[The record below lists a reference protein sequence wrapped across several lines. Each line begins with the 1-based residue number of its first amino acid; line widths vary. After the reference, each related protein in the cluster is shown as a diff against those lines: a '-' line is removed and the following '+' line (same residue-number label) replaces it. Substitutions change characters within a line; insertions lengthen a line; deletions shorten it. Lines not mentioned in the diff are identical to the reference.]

1 MSDRIQLRPARE
13 ADVAAIT
20 AIYNEAVLHST
31 ATFDIT
37 EQPVASRMEWFRK
50 HSEHFPVFVAETQDR
65 VVAYASLS
73 HWSDKPAYDIT
84 AEFSLY
90 VEPGSRGRGIG
101 RALAE
106 YTLEKAKSTPLYTIL
121 SLITDG
127 NVASLALHEKL
138 GFTTIGTFRRCGRK
152 FGDILDVVFLQKI
165 LR

>member
-1 MSDRIQLRPARE
+1 MSDKFQLRPALE
-13 ADVAAIT
+13 SDITAIT

-37 EQPVASRMEWFRK
+37 EQPLASRLEWFRK
-50 HSEHFPVFVAETQDR
+50 HSEHFPVFVAETHDQ

-90 VEPGSRGRGIG
+90 VEPGSRRRGIG
-101 RALAE
+101 QALAE
-106 YTLEKAKSTPLYTIL
+106 YALDNAKETPLYTIL
-121 SLITDG
+121 SLITAG
-127 NVASLALHEKL
+127 NAASLALHEKL

-152 FGDILDVVFLQKI
+152 FGEILDVVFLQKI
-165 LR
+165 LK